1 MIDFRYHLVSIV
13 SIFLALAVGIVLGA
27 GPLKEDIGN
36 TLTSEVKNL
45 RDDKAALRAELD
57 VADRGVTAR
66 DEFTAASNRS
76 LLSDRLTD
84 TTVAVVVL
92 PGAEASLVKSTTATL
107 TAAGAKIGSTVTVLD
122 AWADPDTSKVTFRN
136 TLGQQLASQVQAP
149 TDATEGQIV
158 DAVLARS
165 VLARGGATGDGA
177 AAALEGLRTGD
188 LIRFTPERVT
198 PASVAV
204 VIGGPVSGSQPE
216 PREARATALSELA
229 GALDAAGAGAV
240 LISTTLAAN
249 ATNETSVVTTSR
261 ANGDRSK
268 VLTTVDHGELPM
280 GQASLVFGLLEQQ
293 AGKAG
298 QYGLASDASAA
309 YPQLATK

>member
-45 RDDKAALRAELD
+45 RDDKASLRAELD
-57 VADRGVTAR
+57 VADKGLTAR

-76 LLSDRLTD
+76 LLSGRLTD

-107 TAAGAKIGSTVTVLD
+107 TAAGARIGSTVTVLD
-122 AWADPDTSKVTFRN
+122 SWVDPDTSKVTFRN

-149 TDATEGQIV
+149 SDPADGQIV

-165 VLARGGATGDGA
+165 VLAKGGASGDGA

-188 LIRFTPERVT
+188 LIRFTPDRVT
-198 PASVAV
+198 AASIAV
-204 VIGGPVSGSQPE
+204 VIGGPVSGSDAESRQ
-216 PREARATALSELA
+216 ARATALSNLA

-240 LISTTLAAN
+240 LISTSLPVN
-249 ATNETSVVTTSR
+249 STNETSVVTTSR
-261 ANGDRSK
+261 ADGDQSK